1 MVVGFNHNFRYRGEV
16 FHVQT
21 EDGGLNT
28 TNIITLLYRG
38 GTILARQKTSYADI
52 ARVDNLNKVVEEL
65 MKEQHKEMLKRL
77 KTGEFDQRIDEILSG
92 KKPVPVESVVA
103 ATVSEAGAVVE
114 TTPEPLPPQ
123 AEEVASPVVVP
134 VEEEYEEAI
143 PILEEDIEE
152 AEPEPEPEFDLDDVI
167 LSYLMGGKDK

>member
-52 ARVDNLNKVVEEL
+52 SKVDNLDKVVEEL

-77 KTGEFDQRIDEILSG
+77 KTGEFDKRITEILSG
-92 KKPVPVESVVA
+92 KKPAPVESAVA
-103 ATVSEAGAVVE
+103 ATVSESAEPVIE
-114 TTPEPLPPQ
+114 TTPEPAPAPEVEPPV
-123 AEEVASPVVVP
+123 AET

-152 AEPEPEPEFDLDDVI
+152 AEPEFDLDDVI
-167 LSYLMGGKDK
+167 LSYLMGGDSK

>member
-1 MVVGFNHNFRYRGEV
+1 MVVGFNHNFRYKGEV

-52 ARVDNLNKVVEEL
+52 AKVDNLDKVVEEL

-77 KTGEFDQRIDEILSG
+77 KTGEFDQRINEILSG
-92 KKPVPVESVVA
+92 KKPAPAESAAAASVSETAEPVVA
-103 ATVSEAGAVVE
+103 
-114 TTPEPLPPQ
+114 TTPEPAPAP
-123 AEEVASPVVVP
+123 EVEQPVAAAA
-134 VEEEYEEAI
+134 EEEYEEAI

-152 AEPEPEPEFDLDDVI
+152 VEEVEAEFDLDDVI
-167 LSYLMGGKDK
+167 LSYLMGGDDK